1 MRNMKTSKF
10 NIYTFLMLVFV
21 AAAYRA
27 IPGRPWGFAPQFAM
41 AVFSGAVIKDK
52 RFAFAFP
59 ILSLL
64 ISDIFYHLLFMAGIF
79 DIPGFY
85 NGMVS
90 NYILFGALTVVGF
103 FTNAQKIA
111 SIAKS
116 CFAAPTLFFIVSNLM
131 VWMGNG
137 GYQRPKTAMG
147 LLQAYVDGL
156 PFYANSIIATIVFG
170 SILFGANQLI
180 KKSAAAPVVG

>member
-1 MRNMKTSKF
+1 
-10 NIYTFLMLVFV
+10 
-21 AAAYRA
+21 
-27 IPGRPWGFAPQFAM
+27 
-41 AVFSGAVIKDK
+41 
-52 RFAFAFP
+52 
-59 ILSLL
+59 
-64 ISDIFYHLLFMAGIF
+64 
-79 DIPGFY
+79 
-85 NGMVS
+85 
-90 NYILFGALTVVGF
+90 
-103 FTNAQKIA
+103 
-111 SIAKS
+111 
-116 CFAAPTLFFIVSNLM
+116 M